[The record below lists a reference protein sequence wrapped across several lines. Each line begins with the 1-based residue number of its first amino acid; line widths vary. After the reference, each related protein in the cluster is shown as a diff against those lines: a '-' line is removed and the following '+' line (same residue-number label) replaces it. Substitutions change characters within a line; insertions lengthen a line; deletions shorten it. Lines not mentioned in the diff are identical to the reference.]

1 MARAATSPELAL
13 FRTPGQWT
21 RYRAAIFTP
30 STVYTG
36 RINGAISPL
45 DKVLILP
52 YDGGSGTLADVLPDM
67 TVYIGSTAGAWDKG
81 IARVRSIDSDEVFI
95 GETSDIR
102 FANDDYLTIVN
113 DFGLWAR
120 PVLISAGVAY
130 MDGGIAYS
138 DQHTNYLPLIRGG
151 PDRVLRKTG
160 STVSATWD
168 FPATVPGSSVSSRS
182 TSAPGASAISGGTTQ
197 TPTTT
202 WNSVGWKQVF
212 HTVTAANGKVSFIVR
227 KVFVWDETNEPEPV
241 ELGPFRGDTES
252 GGWEVSLS
260 LYDAANLSEVRD
272 RAHIIIFAEDHYGS
286 TEDEIGP
293 VSGAENIVFSG
304 WIAKE
309 SIDWKSEGGAV
320 SFTAYGAHYWLQKI
334 PAWPDGVEFT
344 TATPSNWTQI
354 KNLTVDLGLVHHFFM
369 WRTTA
374 PRIMDIF
381 PTGDTRTTKEVS
393 SLASDLWNQIREM
406 AFDQIFARALV
417 NNLGQLYI
425 QVHPQLIPLA
435 SRSHPTVTTFL
446 EKDLEDPVELE
457 RAIVDDASIVDLS
470 GVLVNSSGRGTAFFS
485 LSPGHSHSH
494 YGNPIVINH
503 LLLSSQA
510 QANQLAGLYRGW
522 INNPYGPISLK
533 LSGNNRLID
542 ICPLQKCA
550 ISISSGDTIREISE
564 SLGLIPLT
572 VEVVF
577 DPATGYSHQEITFE
591 VETFED
597 LSTNGDIP
605 GSGNVSIPP
614 LPPLP
619 PLPPIDILIPGTV
632 PIVETEGAPSRVLV
646 HDSTAG
652 LVYTETFDSDSPSWG
667 TVNSGLTEPQYQD
680 INQIVIN
687 PLTGEIYVAFIES
700 DSSGG
705 HQDLFIAYAP
715 SIGSTFEII
724 EDVTSIRAKH
734 AGDTVSIRG
743 LACNPLTGEVGYVL
757 VGQDSNA
764 KLYIGSGNS
773 FNAGTIIEDYRYGS
787 TAYGA
792 NLSYGFGNWLITG
805 PHAVTFLAE
814 AGWFRMDGSGTAF
827 VTSGLMPVSTLFLHL
842 RVSSSD
848 KVYHHSSDALIYST
862 GNAAAFSSA
871 LDNDISA
878 SVDNVLEN
886 TFAVDPTGMYIMAN
900 GIGGSGK
907 TRSSDGG
914 ANFVGIPTL
923 PPGDHRFAY
932 AGGAAL
938 ESKWVVAS
946 GIIRY
951 SPDFGETWEE
961 KGGDING
968 VAPILSLNAVRVL
981 L

>member
-1 MARAATSPELAL
+1 MARAATSPELTL

-21 RYRAAIFTP
+21 RYRAAIFPP

-36 RINGAISPL
+36 RINGSISPL
-45 DKVLILP
+45 DKVLVIP
-52 YDGGSGTLADVLPDM
+52 YDGGSGTLANVLPDM

-160 STVSATWD
+160 STVSAVWD

-212 HTVTAANGKVSFIVR
+212 HTVTAANGKSSFIVR
-227 KVFVWDETNEPEPV
+227 NVFVWDESNAPEPI

-252 GGWEVSLS
+252 GGWEVSLT

-272 RAHIIIFAEDHYGS
+272 RAHVIIFAEDHYGS

-293 VSGAENIVFSG
+293 VSGSENIVFNG

-344 TATPSNWTQI
+344 TATPSKWTQI
-354 KNLTVDLGLVHHFFM
+354 KNLTVDLGLVHHFLM

-381 PTGDTRTTKEVS
+381 PTGDTRLTKEVS
-393 SLASDLWNQIREM
+393 SLASDLWSQIREM

-417 NNLGQLYI
+417 NRLGQLYI

-446 EKDLEDPVELE
+446 EKDLEDPIELG
-457 RAIVDDASIVDLS
+457 RAIVDEASIVDLS
-470 GVLVNSSGRGTAFFS
+470 GVLINSSGRATAFFS

-494 YGNPIVINH
+494 YGNPVVINR

-522 INNPYGPISLK
+522 INNPYDPITLK
-533 LSGNNRLID
+533 LSGNDRLID

-550 ISISSGDTIREISE
+550 VSISSGDTIREISE

-572 VEVVF
+572 VEEVF
-577 DPATGYSHQEITFE
+577 DPQTGYSHQEITFE
-591 VETFED
+591 AETFED
-597 LSTNGDIP
+597 LSTNGDVP
-605 GSGNVSIPP
+605 GSGDVSIPP

-619 PLPPIDILIPGTV
+619 PLPPIDILIPGVGTT
-632 PIVETEGAPSRVLV
+632 TESAEDPSRVLV
-646 HDSTAG
+646 HDESAG
-652 LVYTETFDSDSPSWG
+652 LIYTETFDEASPSWG
-667 TVNSGLTEPQYQD
+667 SVNSGLTLDQYQG
-680 INQIVIN
+680 INHIAIT
-687 PLTGEIYVAFIES
+687 PSGGIYVS
-700 DSSGG
+700 HRRSSGFG
-705 HQDLFIAYAP
+705 AQTPFIAYAP
-715 SIGSTFEII
+715 SIGATFEII
-724 EDVTSIRAKH
+724 EDQTSIQAKLPTSFP
-734 AGDTVSIRG
+734 ATWGVNALGVD
-743 LACNPLTGEVGYVL
+743 PLTGLVAYVIGVNEKRAL
-757 VGQDSNA
+757 F
-764 KLYIGSGNS
+764 IGSGTS
-773 FNAGTIIEDYRYGS
+773 FAEAVDVTTQIGVGS
-787 TAYGA
+787 VG
-792 NLSYGFGNWLITG
+792 NLSFGFGNWRLTG
-805 PHAVTFLAE
+805 QGASPKFLAISS
-814 AGWFRMDGSGTAF
+814 DGSTIVRD
-827 VTSGLMPVSTLFLHL
+827 VTVSGGSMHHVPI
-842 RVSSSD
+842 SSSED
-848 KVYHHSSDALIYST
+848 IYMHIQTDISGT
-862 GNAAAFSSA
+862 GSLVHITQNGAIAGDFTTLLGTQVLYDDH
-871 LDNDISA
+871 LDNKI
-878 SVDNVLEN
+878 
-886 TFAVDPTGMYIMAN
+886 AVDPSGMYLFLPWDT
-900 GIGGSGK
+900 GQRG
-907 TRSSDGG
+907 RSSDGG
-914 ANFVGIPTL
+914 ATISGIPTL
-923 PPGDHRFAY
+923 PFGGKYAYAY
-932 AGGAAL
+932 AGGLGL
-938 ESKWVVAS
+938 ESRWVAAK

-951 SPDFGETWEE
+951 SPDFGENWDE
-961 KGGDING
+961 KAGDING
-968 VAPILSLNAVRVL
+968 VAPILSLNIVKVL